1 MKNTFKIIAVFLVLL
16 IGFYVFFQVYNVAN
30 PSYKTEVATLYQV
43 TDSISCQGVIFRDE
57 TVVSISQQGII
68 EYTAENG
75 DKVAQGSII
84 AKVHYSQE
92 AAKSDLVRGLLAARQ
107 DMYRAF
113 AESGDIVSTNFTSLN
128 TNLYRNLRD
137 LSESIDRLSGVDSAY
152 NKTVSSLYN
161 FMAAS
166 GNVYSFDSAISSLEE
181 RRNEFSTQYANNASF
196 VHAPS
201 SGYFCNTTDGYETVA
216 TKEYA
221 AEITV
226 DEFGQMLENRNE
238 QSSYGQ
244 CKLITN
250 YNWNYVAMITSS
262 EAERFYKG
270 MRVNLSF
277 DDSSAGALPVTV
289 LRVEKSEDG
298 RAIVVLSCNNLNS
311 DIADLRFENGKIS
324 FSDYKGIRVER
335 SALHV
340 SDGEVGVYIKY
351 GTTVVFRKV
360 DIIYETDKYVVS
372 RVNTSDSSKLRLYD
386 EIITEGKDLYVGK
399 DLSR

>member
-16 IGFYVFFQVYNVAN
+16 IGFYIFFQVYSIAN

-57 TVVSISQQGII
+57 TVVSISEQGII

-84 AKVHYSQE
+84 AKVHYSQD
-92 AAKSDLVRGLLAARQ
+92 AAKSDLVRSMLADRQ
-107 DMYRAF
+107 EMYRSF
-113 AESGDIVSTNFTSLN
+113 SESGDIVSTNFTSLS
-128 TNLYRNLRD
+128 TNLYRNVRELA
-137 LSESIDRLSGVDSAY
+137 ESVDRFSGVSNAY
-152 NKTVSSLYN
+152 NKAVGSLYN

-166 GNVYSFDSAISSLEE
+166 GNVYSFDSAISELDE
-181 RRNEFSTQYANNASF
+181 RRNEYSTQYATNVSF
-196 VHAPS
+196 IHAPS
-201 SGYFCNTTDGYETVA
+201 SGYFCNTTDGYEDKA

-221 AEITV
+221 SEITV
-226 DEFGQMLENRNE
+226 EEFAQMLETRQE
-238 QSSYGQ
+238 QSVYGQ

-250 YNWNYVAMITSS
+250 YNWYYVAMITSS

-270 MRVNLSF
+270 MRLNLSF

-289 LRVEKSEDG
+289 LRVEKSDDG

-324 FSDYKGIRVER
+324 FNDYKGIRVDR

-351 GTTVVFRKV
+351 GTTVMFRKL
-360 DIIYETDKYVVS
+360 DIIYETDSYVVS
-372 RVNTSDSSKLRLYD
+372 RINTSDSTRLRLYD